1 MTPVRAR
8 WLGWSVCAVTVALAA
23 TAAVVDVVEPDG
35 TSDPWSSLPSL
46 LAAALVGALIAAR
59 LPTNPYGWVV
69 SGCALVAAAVQVVF
83 TLGRGTDVR
92 DDVLAVAETWGYG
105 AFFVLFYL
113 VLVLFPTGRLPG
125 RGWRWFPWAAGGLA
139 AAQAVAVLVAPRDG
153 DPVAPGPW
161 PVGGAAGRV
170 WDVVVEV
177 SVYGALLLGVV
188 AALAPVLRYRR
199 AGPVQ
204 RQQLKWLAVASSAMA
219 ASILL
224 DLVAPE
230 GLVPGEAYVVLD
242 QVAFTLVPVGIGIA
256 LLRYRLFDIDHV
268 LSRTVSYTLLTAGLV
283 ALYVGAVTGL
293 RALLAPVTGSSEPA
307 VVASTLAVA
316 AAFRPARRRVQDAVD
331 RRFDR
336 ARYDAARQVDAYA
349 RRLRT
354 DVDLETVVTGLRET
368 VTATVGPQRMA
379 LWLRN
384 GPAGSGTST

>member
-1 MTPVRAR
+1 MTPGRAR
-8 WLGWSVCAVTVALAA
+8 WLAWSTCAATLALAA
-23 TAAVVDVVEPDG
+23 TAAVVDVLEPDG
-35 TSDPWSSLPSL
+35 TSDPWSSLPGLVS
-46 LAAALVGALIAAR
+46 AALVGALIAAR
-59 LPTNPYGWVV
+59 LPANPYGWVA

-92 DDVLAVAETWGYG
+92 DDVLVVAEAWGYG

-125 RGWRWFPWAAGGLA
+125 PGWRWFPWTAVGLA

-161 PVGGAAGRV
+161 AVAGTAGQV
-170 WDVVVEV
+170 WDVVVDA
-177 SVYGALLLGVV
+177 SVYGALLLGVP

-199 AGPVQ
+199 AGPVE

-219 ASILL
+219 VSILL
-224 DLVAPE
+224 DLVAPD
-230 GLVPGEAYVVLD
+230 GLVPGWAYVVLD

-256 LLRYRLFDIDHV
+256 VLRYRLFDIDHV
-268 LSRTVSYTLLTAGLV
+268 LSRTVSYALLTVGLV
-283 ALYVGAVTGL
+283 ALYVAAVTGL

-307 VVASTLAVA
+307 VVASTLVVA

-336 ARYDAARQVDAYA
+336 SRYDAAQAVDAYA
-349 RRLRT
+349 QRLRT
-354 DVDLETVVTGLRET
+354 DVDLETVVAGLRET
-368 VTATVGPQRMA
+368 VTATVGPRRMA
-379 LWLRN
+379 LWLRDV
-384 GPAGSGTST
+384 PAGNGTTT